1 MTPFCIGFQLQV
13 TEVVTGILRQPAII
27 FLLLRKVALPA
38 TFALAV
44 ISVVVRNVVGFR
56 ATTNP
61 TMVVARG
68 KVIELELELYAELPI
83 EFVALT
89 LKV

>member
-1 MTPFCIGFQLQV
+1 M
-13 TEVVTGILRQPAII
+13 TEVVTGILRQPAIV
-27 FLLLRKVALPA
+27 FLLLRKVTFPA
-38 TFALAV
+38 TFELKV
-44 ISVVVRNVVGFR
+44 IPVDVRNVVGFR

-61 TMVVARG
+61 IIGVARG
-68 KVIELELELYAELPI
+68 KVIELELELYAESPL

>member
-1 MTPFCIGFQLQV
+1 M
-13 TEVVTGILRQPAII
+13 TEVVTGILKQPAIV
-27 FLLLRKVALPA
+27 FLLFRKVTFPA
-38 TFALAV
+38 TFALTV
-44 ISVVVRNVVGFR
+44 IPVDVRNVVGFR

-61 TMVVARG
+61 IIVVARG
-68 KVIELELELYAELPI
+68 RVIELELELYAELPI